1 MVLSLAGGQVMKTIY
16 LKVPEAMDRQLARRA
31 AARGISKSDLV
42 REAVAE
48 YLSAS
53 GRRATVSFLAR
64 AADLVGCLG
73 GPEDLSYNPE
83 HLTGY
88 GK

>member
-1 MVLSLAGGQVMKTIY
+1 MKTIS
-16 LKVPEAMDRQLARRA
+16 LKVTEPMERELAEKA
-31 AARGISKSDLV
+31 ASRGVSKSDLV

-48 YLSAS
+48 YLIEGDAPAP
-53 GRRATVSFLAR
+53 GSFLAA
-64 AADLVGCLG
+64 AADLVGCVDG

-83 HLTGY
+83 HLASY